1 MEAVFKG
8 NQLRPHLS
16 NQRNLRKS
24 VKLLGLRVV
33 RQSRR
38 KHDVGEDLPLRRS
51 MAHADE
57 RLRGWCG
64 NTVMDYDIPGNV
76 TLFNE
81 YREE

>member
-1 MEAVFKG
+1 
-8 NQLRPHLS
+8 
-16 NQRNLRKS
+16 
-24 VKLLGLRVV
+24 
-33 RQSRR
+33 
-38 KHDVGEDLPLRRS
+38 

-76 TLFNE
+76 KLFNE